1 MCIRD
6 SIKGLLEPTLRAGL
20 YTPMGG
26 CGDVGIAGLALAGG
40 DTSGMGAHG
49 TACDNLLGGQIV
61 TADGS
66 VLEVGPDLHEDL
78 FWAIRGGGGNFGV
91 VTRLDLRLHPVRTF
105 HAATFQFGWTDIAG
119 AMRTFGEL
127 VRDTP
132 DEVRAGFNVV
142 PEMGASARGGF
153 YGDSGA
159 AGAYL
164 AKW

>member
-91 VTRLDLRLHPVRTF
+91 VTRLDFRLYPVQAMTSAYWEIP
-105 HAATFQFGWTDIAG
+105 AARPSG
-119 AMRTFGEL
+119 AIRS
-127 VRDTP
+127 VRD
-132 DEVRAGFNVV
+132 
-142 PEMGASARGGF
+142 
-153 YGDSGA
+153 
-159 AGAYL
+159 L
-164 AKW
+164 LQ